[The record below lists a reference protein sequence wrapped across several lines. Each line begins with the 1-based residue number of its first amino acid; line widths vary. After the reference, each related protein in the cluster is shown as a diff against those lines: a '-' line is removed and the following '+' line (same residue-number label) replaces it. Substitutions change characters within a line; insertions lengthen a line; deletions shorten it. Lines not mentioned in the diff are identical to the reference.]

1 MTTTR
6 GRARGAG
13 FTLIE
18 LLVVIAIIAILIGLL
33 LPAVQKVRE
42 AAARS
47 QTSSLLVQL
56 CVGMNAHF
64 DAEGVYPTDIE
75 FDTTLDGVL
84 RFDPPTTANG
94 GPSRSNSWRNFRD
107 LGYTLGLQVT
117 TGDVGDSQAWDFV
130 MTAIDDRNTH
140 ILRIDEACVVTSQI
154 PRSLPKPNV
163 LADMWL
169 ALGAETAVGMMT
181 QLPESIPLVR
191 EHVRQSHIPDE
202 VFGMLDLEGDGIV
215 TMPELL
221 QHEHAGPL
229 ALLLMTP
236 GPYGADVDGQVRIV
250 PDDLIGQQ
258 DYLFSP
264 TGLKALSAHYS
275 SNSLVDK
282 ILGYF
287 LTGAEQAEARGD
299 LTSRNRYLSMFAA
312 RVAAE
317 TGKSLTADQANVLL
331 VLAQTL

>member
-1 MTTTR
+1 MTITR
-6 GRARGAG
+6 GRTRGVG

-56 CVGMNAHF
+56 CVEMRAHF

-75 FDTTLDGVL
+75 FDTTFDGVL
-84 RFDPPTTANG
+84 RFDPPTADNG

-117 TGDVGDSQAWDFV
+117 TGDIGDDAAWNFV

-154 PRSLPKPNV
+154 PRALPKPNV

-169 ALGAETAVGMMT
+169 ALGAETAVGLMS
-181 QLPESIPLVR
+181 QLPDSIPLVR
-191 EHVRQSHIPDE
+191 AHVSQSDIPDQ
-202 VFGMLDLEGDGIV
+202 VFGMLDLEGNGVV

-229 ALLLMTP
+229 AALLMTP
-236 GPYGADVDGQVRIV
+236 GPYGNDVDSQIMIV

-264 TGLKALSAHYS
+264 TGLRALSAHYS
-275 SNSLVDK
+275 TSPLMDK

-312 RVAAE
+312 RVVAE
-317 TGKSLTADQANVLL
+317 TGKSLTSEQANVLL